1 MLRELVPHDML
12 REFHPEDWK
21 RVSLK
26 CKNNYSIRPGNADR
40 ETTDTHTNKQRNGK
54 TITQTDRGKQ
64 NI

>member
-26 CKNNYSIRPGNADR
+26 CKNKYSIRPGNANR
-40 ETTDTHTNKQRNGK
+40 ETTDTHTNR
-54 TITQTDRGKQ
+54 QTEK
-64 NI
+64 